1 MSLRQKITNLLALS
15 IPFAAFIYAIVS
27 LWGTWVS
34 TTDLVILAV
43 GYFLTC
49 LGISIGYHRY
59 FTHRSFMTSRPLVLV
74 MGILG
79 SMAVEGRVI
88 TWVADHRQHHNFS
101 DREGDPHSPHLHG
114 DSLGG
119 TLKGLFHA
127 HMGWFFLDDHSADKG
142 KYAKDLQADPVIRF
156 VDRTFTYSVI
166 ASLALPFLAGFLV
179 TGRLGGGLTALL
191 WGGAV
196 RIFLLHHVTFS
207 VNSICH
213 FIGRQDF
220 KTKDESR
227 NVWWL
232 ALFSLGES
240 WHNGHHAF
248 PSSAAHGLKR
258 WQVDVTA
265 TLIDMLERVGL
276 VWDVVRIKP
285 ELLAKRAAA

>member
-1 MSLRQKITNLLALS
+1 MLLRQKITNLLALS
-15 IPFAAFIYAIVS
+15 IPFAAFVYAIVS

-34 TTDLVILAV
+34 TTDLVILGV
-43 GYFLTC
+43 GYVLTC

-59 FTHRSFMTSRPLVLV
+59 FTHRSFKTSRPLVLV

-79 SMAVEGRVI
+79 SMALEGRVI
-88 TWVADHRQHHNFS
+88 TWVADHRQHHSFS
-101 DREGDPHSPHLHG
+101 DREGDPHSPHLHADG
-114 DSLGG
+114 LAG

-127 HMGWFFLDDHSADKG
+127 HMGWFFLDDHNADKD
-142 KYAKDLQADPVIRF
+142 KYAKDLLSDRVIRF
-156 VDRTFTYSVI
+156 VDRTFAYSVI
-166 ASLALPFLAGFLV
+166 ASFALPFLAGWLI

-213 FIGRQDF
+213 FIGRRDF

-258 WQVDVTA
+258 WQFDATA
-265 TLIDMLERVGL
+265 SLITVLERFGL

-285 ELLAKRAAA
+285 ELLAKRAVA

>member
-1 MSLRQKITNLLALS
+1 MLLRQKITNLLALS

-34 TTDLVILAV
+34 TTDLVILGV

-59 FTHRSFMTSRPLVLV
+59 FTHRSFKTSRPLVLV

-79 SMAVEGRVI
+79 SMALEGRVI
-88 TWVADHRQHHNFS
+88 TWVADHRQHHSFS
-101 DREGDPHSPHLHG
+101 DREGDPHSPHLHADG
-114 DSLGG
+114 LAG

-127 HMGWFFLDDHSADKG
+127 HMGWFFLDDHNADKD
-142 KYAKDLQADPVIRF
+142 KYAKDLLSDRVIRF
-156 VDRTFTYSVI
+156 VDRTFAYSVI
-166 ASLALPFLAGFLV
+166 ASLALPFLAGWLI

-213 FIGRQDF
+213 FIGRRDF

-258 WQVDVTA
+258 WQFDATA
-265 TLIDMLERVGL
+265 SLITMLERFGL

-285 ELLAKRAAA
+285 ELLAKRAVA

>member
-1 MSLRQKITNLLALS
+1 MLLRQKITNLLALS
-15 IPFAAFIYAIVS
+15 IPFAAFLYAIVS
-27 LWGTWVS
+27 LWGTWIS
-34 TTDLVILAV
+34 TTDLVILGV
-43 GYFLTC
+43 GYVLTC

-59 FTHRSFMTSRPLVLV
+59 FTHRSFKTSRPLVLV

-79 SMAVEGRVI
+79 SMALEGRVI
-88 TWVADHRQHHNFS
+88 TWVADHRQHHSFS
-101 DREGDPHSPHLHG
+101 DREGDPHSPHLHADG
-114 DSLGG
+114 LAG

-127 HMGWFFLDDHSADKG
+127 HMGWFFLDDHNADKD
-142 KYAKDLQADPVIRF
+142 KYAKDLLSDRVIRF
-156 VDRTFTYSVI
+156 VDRTFAYSVI
-166 ASLALPFLAGFLV
+166 ASFALPFLAGWLI

-213 FIGRQDF
+213 FIGRRDF

-258 WQVDVTA
+258 WQFDATA
-265 TLIDMLERVGL
+265 SLITVLERFGL

-285 ELLAKRAAA
+285 ELLAKRAVA

>member
-1 MSLRQKITNLLALS
+1 MLLRQKITNLLALS
-15 IPFAAFIYAIVS
+15 IPFAAFLYAIVS

-34 TTDLVILAV
+34 TTDLVILGV
-43 GYFLTC
+43 GYLLTC

-59 FTHRSFMTSRPLVLV
+59 FTHRSFKTSRPLVLV

-79 SMAVEGRVI
+79 SMALEGRVI
-88 TWVADHRQHHNFS
+88 TWVADHRQHHSFS

-114 DSLGG
+114 DGLAG

-127 HMGWFFLDDHSADKG
+127 HMGWFFLDDHNADKD
-142 KYAKDLQADPVIRF
+142 KYAKDLLSDRVIRF
-156 VDRTFTYSVI
+156 VDRTFAYSVI
-166 ASLALPFLAGFLV
+166 ASFALPFLAGWLI

-213 FIGRQDF
+213 FIGRRDF

-258 WQVDVTA
+258 WQFDATA
-265 TLIDMLERVGL
+265 SLITMLERFGL

-285 ELLAKRAAA
+285 ELLAKRAVA

>member
-1 MSLRQKITNLLALS
+1 MLLRQKIANLLALS
-15 IPFAAFIYAIVS
+15 IPFAAFLYAIVS

-34 TTDLVILAV
+34 TTDLVILGV
-43 GYFLTC
+43 GYLLTC

-59 FTHRSFMTSRPLVLV
+59 FTHRSFKTSRPLVLV

-79 SMAVEGRVI
+79 SMALEGRVI
-88 TWVADHRQHHNFS
+88 TWVADHRQHHSFS
-101 DREGDPHSPHLHG
+101 DREGDPHSPHLHADG
-114 DSLGG
+114 LAG

-127 HMGWFFLDDHSADKG
+127 HMGWFFLDDHNADKD
-142 KYAKDLQADPVIRF
+142 KYAKDLLSDRVVRF
-156 VDRTFTYSVI
+156 VDRTFAYSVI
-166 ASLALPFLAGFLV
+166 ASFALPFLAGWLI

-213 FIGRQDF
+213 FIGRRDF

-258 WQVDVTA
+258 WQFDATA
-265 TLIDMLERVGL
+265 SLITVLERFGL

-285 ELLAKRAAA
+285 ELLAKRAVA